1 MARVL
6 LINGSPHKEG
16 CVYTALLEV
25 AGVLEARGIESL
37 IFHIGTSPVRGCVAC
52 GRCSELGRCV
62 FDDDIC
68 NRMLEEMKKADG
80 LVIGTPV
87 YYAGANGTL
96 CALLD
101 RAFFAARG
109 KMAYKPGAAVVSCR
123 RGGASASFDRI
134 NKYFTINSM
143 PVVSS
148 QYWNSVHGMT
158 PDDVRQD
165 LEGLQTMRVL
175 GENMAWMLLNT
186 EKAALPYPVPETPIR
201 TNFVR

>member
-1 MARVL
+1 MAKVL

-16 CVYTALLEV
+16 CVYTALSEV
-25 AGVLEARGIESL
+25 AGVLEKRGIESF
-37 IFHIGTSPVRGCVAC
+37 IFHIGTAPVRGCVAC

-62 FDDDIC
+62 FDDDVC

-80 LVIGTPV
+80 IVIGTPV
-87 YYAGANGTL
+87 YYAGPNGTL

-109 KMAYKPGAAVVSCR
+109 KMSHKVGAAVVSCR

-158 PDDVRQD
+158 PNDVRQD
-165 LEGLQTMRVL
+165 FEGLQTMRTL
-175 GENMAWMLLNT
+175 AENMAWMLLCA
-186 EKAALPYPVPETPIR
+186 EKAELPYPERETPVR

>member
-16 CVYTALLEV
+16 CVFTALSEV
-25 AGVLEARGIESL
+25 AGVLEARGIESS

-52 GRCSELGRCV
+52 GKCSELGRCV
-62 FDDDIC
+62 FNDDIC
-68 NRMLEEMKKADG
+68 NSMLEEMKKADG

-109 KMAYKPGAAVVSCR
+109 KMVYKPGAAVVSCR

-186 EKAALPYPVPETPIR
+186 EKAALPHPMPETPIR